1 MNDLQDFVSFA
12 KRNTKKI
19 ARNNKAVIY
28 TRVSDFKQKDNTS
41 LESQKLLCEEF
52 ALKNN
57 YEVCKYFGGTHES
70 AKTDE
75 RKAYKEMLT
84 YVKQKKITN
93 IIVYSL
99 DRYSRTGGLA
109 IATVEAL
116 KKKGIRVL
124 SLTQNID
131 SDTPTG
137 TFMQNFHLLYSR
149 YDNDIR
155 SENTKKGMRHR
166 IMTGYWM
173 GTAPIGF
180 KNSRNDQN
188 IPIIVQDDK
197 APFIKKAFHWKANEG
212 LTNVEIVER
221 LKLSGL
227 TVYKQLLSNIFRNP
241 VYCGL
246 ITNSLIEGKV
256 VKGNHKPIVSQA
268 LFLKVNG
275 INRKKSAHNV
285 KNENLPLKTFMTC
298 ASCKSP
304 LTGFIVKAKG
314 IYYYKC
320 KTIGCSCNRN
330 AEVLHTYFKELLTR
344 YQIDK
349 RFLKPLKIQLK
360 YTLEYSNKS
369 NKEQV
374 PLLKGKLKEVSEKIE
389 KIQERYV
396 IGEIEAD
403 LYKKFKDK
411 FSQEKEEIEAEI
423 KKSGSWSSN
432 LEKYIESALKL
443 LSNLHKIWELSD
455 YTAKQKFQKL
465 LFPNGIE
472 YHRQNDRVQTFQTNA
487 ILELIH
493 KISIN
498 CTHKKS
504 GQLLSNQQLSAVV
517 TSKGFEPPTLRAEI

>member
-28 TRVSDFKQKDNTS
+28 TRVSDIKQKDNTS

-57 YEVCKYFGGTHES
+57 YEVCAYFGGTHES

-75 RKAYKEMLT
+75 RIAYKQMLT

-109 IATVEAL
+109 IATVEGL
-116 KKKGIRVL
+116 KKRGIKVL

-166 IMTGYWM
+166 LMTGYWM
-173 GTAPIGF
+173 GTAPMGY
-180 KNSRNDQN
+180 KNSRNDKN
-188 IPIIVQDDK
+188 IPIIIHDDK
-197 APFIKKAFHWKANEG
+197 APLIKKAFHWKANEG

-221 LKLSGL
+221 LKRLGW
-227 TVYKQLLSNIFRNP
+227 TIYKQRLSNMFRNP
-241 VYCGL
+241 IYCGL
-246 ITNSLIEGKV
+246 ISHSLIEGKV
-256 VKGNHKPIVSQA
+256 IKGNHKPIVSQA
-268 LFLKVNG
+268 IFLKVNG
-275 INRKKSAHNV
+275 INRHKSNHNV
-285 KNENLPLKTFMTC
+285 KNENLPLKTFVTC

-320 KTIGCSCNRN
+320 KTVGCSCNRN
-330 AEVLHTYFKELLTR
+330 AEVLHTHFKELLR
-344 YQIDK
+344 KYQIDK
-349 RFLKPLKIQLK
+349 RFIKPLKIQLVH
-360 YTLEYSNKS
+360 TLEYFNK
-369 NKEQV
+369 NQKEQI
-374 PLLKGKLKEVSEKIE
+374 PLLKNNLKAINDKIE

-396 IGEIEAD
+396 IGEIEVD

-411 FSQEKEEIEAEI
+411 FSKEKEEIEAEI
-423 KKSGSWSSN
+423 KKTDSWSSN
-432 LEKYIESALKL
+432 LKKYLESALKM

-472 YHRQNDRVQTFQTNA
+472 YHRQNDRVQTFQTNTV
-487 ILELIH
+487 LELIH
-493 KISIN
+493 KMSMN
-498 CTHKKS
+498 CVNKKS